1 MGRDAMLNKFRITGE
16 KVVEGAGG
24 RSGIFVFVNPD
35 DAERRMLTGELRVDE
50 HTLNSALDP
59 NELARMEFEPRHIA
73 LITKRPKRYS
83 AQDNFLFHVSSIGMF
98 LFSNRLVIV
107 LNEDIPLFEGKMF
120 SRVKSM
126 QELAL
131 KIIYRSIFHFE
142 EHLRIINM
150 CSEDLEHE
158 INKAMENKT
167 LLNLFTLEKSL
178 VYYLNAIGSNGRVI
192 DRLRACA
199 GRLRLTG
206 ENLELLEDIAIEN
219 AQCHE
224 QAQIYSEVLSG
235 LMDARVSVVS
245 NNLNVLMKTL
255 NIIMVGLMVPT
266 LFVSIFSMNL
276 RIPMMNHPHM
286 FWIVL
291 GASAVLTTCV
301 ILISKIKRW

>member
-1 MGRDAMLNKFRITGE
+1 MLKKYRIEGG
-16 KVVEGAGG
+16 KVVEGSDG

-35 DAERRMLTGELRVDE
+35 EAERRMLTGELRVDE

-83 AQDNFLFHVSSIGMF
+83 AQDNFLFHVSSVGMF
-98 LFSNRLVIV
+98 LFARRFVIV

-120 SRVKSM
+120 GRVKSL

-158 INKAMENKT
+158 INKAMENRT

-192 DRLRACA
+192 ERIRTCS
-199 GRLRLTG
+199 GRLRLTD
-206 ENLELLEDIAIEN
+206 ESRELLEDIAIEN
-219 AQCHE
+219 AQCLE

-255 NIIMVGLMVPT
+255 NIVMVGLMVPT
-266 LFVSIFSMNL
+266 FLVSVFSMNV
-276 RIPMMNHPHM
+276 RIPMSGHPHM

-291 GASAVLTTCV
+291 AASAVLTLGV
-301 ILISKIKRW
+301 IVISKLKRW